1 MDEMVAVE
9 ALQEQ
14 LLNLSK
20 PLAALDLPL
29 LDAHGATL
37 ASDLLVD
44 EIPVI
49 RSGQLIDS
57 TQIALA
63 ASLGLD
69 RLPCRPH
76 PRVVIISAGDDL
88 VEPGSKLADAEDEF
102 ESNSWFLTTFAREVG
117 AHAFRVHTIPETA
130 EQLKLVIE
138 DQLVR
143 ADLIVISGESK
154 DESFDLITS
163 VISTLGEIKIV
174 TPNLAESSKHSFG
187 LIGPDKTPVVALP
200 GDPIS
205 AYISNE
211 LFIRPMIRNMMGL
224 YDIHRPITRATL
236 TNDVASDSGKH
247 AFIRA
252 ILSTD
257 NPNRRLVTALPN
269 QDDLIGLSDATGL
282 IVMSEEA
289 TSFKAGEEVDVLM
302 LERRFN

>member
-1 MDEMVAVE
+1 MDEMVTVGAF
-9 ALQEQ
+9 QEQ

-29 LDAHGATL
+29 LDAHGATF
-37 ASDLLVD
+37 ASDLVVD
-44 EIPVI
+44 EKPVI

-88 VEPGSKLADAEDEF
+88 VEPGSKLADADDEF

-163 VISTLGEIKIV
+163 VISTLGEIQIV
-174 TPNLAESSKHSFG
+174 TPKLAESSKHSFG
-187 LIGPDKTPVVALP
+187 LIGPDKTPVVVLP

-205 AYISNE
+205 NFLSAE
-211 LFIRPMIRNMMGL
+211 LFIRPMITKM
-224 YDIHRPITRATL
+224 L
-236 TNDVASDSGKH
+236 TGVNTDKPNKKVKLTKSVTSPSGVASYIRGELNAEGQVSPLADQESLMTLSKANCLITLGEKEEKLNSGDSVN
-247 AFIRA
+247 
-252 ILSTD
+252 ILK
-257 NPNRRLVTALPN
+257 LN
-269 QDDLIGLSDATGL
+269 QD
-282 IVMSEEA
+282 
-289 TSFKAGEEVDVLM
+289 
-302 LERRFN
+302 RR

>member
-1 MDEMVAVE
+1 MDEMVTVGAF
-9 ALQEQ
+9 QEQ

-44 EIPVI
+44 EKPVI

-88 VEPGSKLADAEDEF
+88 VEPGSKLADADDEF

-138 DQLVR
+138 VQLVR

-163 VISTLGEIKIV
+163 VISTLGEIQIV
-174 TPNLAESSKHSFG
+174 TPKLAESSKHSFG
-187 LIGPDKTPVVALP
+187 LIGPDKTPVVVLP

-205 AYISNE
+205 NFLSAE
-211 LFIRPMIRNMMGL
+211 LFIRPMITKM
-224 YDIHRPITRATL
+224 L
-236 TNDVASDSGKH
+236 TGVNTDKPNKKVKLTKSVTSPSGVASYIRGELNAEGQVSPLADQESLMTLSKANCLITLGEKEEKLNSGDSVN
-247 AFIRA
+247 
-252 ILSTD
+252 ILK
-257 NPNRRLVTALPN
+257 LN
-269 QDDLIGLSDATGL
+269 QD
-282 IVMSEEA
+282 
-289 TSFKAGEEVDVLM
+289 
-302 LERRFN
+302 RR

>member
-1 MDEMVAVE
+1 MDEMISVAD
-9 ALQEQ
+9 LQEQ

-37 ASDLLVD
+37 ASDLLID
-44 EIPVI
+44 GTPVI
-49 RSGQLIDS
+49 KSGQLIDS

-63 ASLGLD
+63 ASLGLA

-88 VEPGSKLADAEDEF
+88 VEPGSKLADDEDEF

-130 EQLKLVIE
+130 EQLKVIIE

-163 VISTLGEIKIV
+163 VISKLGQITIV
-174 TPNLAESSKHSFG
+174 TPALAESSKHSFG
-187 LIGPDKTPVVALP
+187 LIGPDQTPVVVLP
-200 GDPIS
+200 GDPIGNFLS
-205 AYISNE
+205 AE
-211 LFIRPMIRNMMGL
+211 LFIKPMIIRMLTGVVTAAASKKIKL
-224 YDIHRPITRATL
+224 SKPITSPLDKSQYLRGEINSDGQVVPLEAQESLITL
-236 TNDVASDSGKH
+236 SIANCLIEVGEKVEKLASGD
-247 AFIRA
+247 
-252 ILSTD
+252 
-257 NPNRRLVTALPN
+257 LVRVIELN
-269 QDDLIGLSDATGL
+269 QGQH
-282 IVMSEEA
+282 
-289 TSFKAGEEVDVLM
+289 
-302 LERRFN
+302 

>member
-1 MDEMVAVE
+1 MDEMVTVG

-44 EIPVI
+44 EKPVI

-88 VEPGSKLADAEDEF
+88 VEPGSKLADADDEF

-163 VISTLGEIKIV
+163 VISTLGEIQIV
-174 TPNLAESSKHSFG
+174 TPKLAESSKHSFG
-187 LIGPDKTPVVALP
+187 LIGPDKTPVVVLP

-205 AYISNE
+205 NFLSAE
-211 LFIRPMIRNMMGL
+211 LFIRPMITKMLTGVNTDKPNKKVKLTKSVTSPSGVAAYIRGELNADGQVSPLADQESLMTL
-224 YDIHRPITRATL
+224 SKANCLITL
-236 TNDVASDSGKH
+236 GEKEEKLNSGDSVN
-247 AFIRA
+247 
-252 ILSTD
+252 ILK
-257 NPNRRLVTALPN
+257 LN
-269 QDDLIGLSDATGL
+269 QD
-282 IVMSEEA
+282 
-289 TSFKAGEEVDVLM
+289 
-302 LERRFN
+302 RR